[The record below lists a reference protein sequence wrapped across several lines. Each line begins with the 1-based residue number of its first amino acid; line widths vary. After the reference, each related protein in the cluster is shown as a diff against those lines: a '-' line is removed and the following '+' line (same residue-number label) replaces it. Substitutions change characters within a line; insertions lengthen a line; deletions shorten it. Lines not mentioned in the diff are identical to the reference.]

1 MLSIEVFSD
10 LACPWCYVGKRNLEI
25 ALAAT
30 GIEAEVR
37 FRSFELDPTMAP
49 DAGRSIEELLA
60 TKYNMTTEQ
69 AKQANDH
76 LTGVAA
82 AAGLEYHL
90 DQLRPGNTVDA
101 HRLAKFAELRG
112 LGLAMEERLFI
123 AYFTEGQ
130 LLSDHET
137 LTRLG
142 VEVGLDD
149 EELRSFL
156 ASDELLSLVRRDE
169 AEAAALGITSVPT
182 FIIDGRYA
190 VPGAQDVA
198 TMSRVLT
205 QASAKS

>member
-137 LTRLG
+137 LTLLG